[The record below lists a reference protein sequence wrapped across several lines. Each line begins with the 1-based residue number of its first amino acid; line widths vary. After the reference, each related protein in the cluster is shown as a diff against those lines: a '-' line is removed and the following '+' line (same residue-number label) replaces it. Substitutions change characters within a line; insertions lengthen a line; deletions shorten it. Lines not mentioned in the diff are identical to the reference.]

1 MTEIKKEELYNIKGG
16 AFNYT
21 MLNAIARAAST
32 IFTIG
37 QAIGSAF
44 RRATSNK
51 YC

>member
-1 MTEIKKEELYNIKGG
+1 MVTLENDELYSVEGD

-37 QAIGSAF
+37 QAIGSAV
-44 RRATSNK
+44 RRATSRR

>member
-1 MTEIKKEELYNIKGG
+1 MLTLDKNELYVVQGG

-21 MLNAIARAAST
+21 MINAIARAAST

-37 QAIGSAF
+37 QAIGSAV
-44 RRATSNK
+44 RRATSRR

>member
-1 MTEIKKEELYNIKGG
+1 MKEIEKKEMYNIKGG

-32 IFTIG
+32 LFTVG
-37 QAIGSAF
+37 QAIGSAV
-44 RRATSNK
+44 RRMTSNK